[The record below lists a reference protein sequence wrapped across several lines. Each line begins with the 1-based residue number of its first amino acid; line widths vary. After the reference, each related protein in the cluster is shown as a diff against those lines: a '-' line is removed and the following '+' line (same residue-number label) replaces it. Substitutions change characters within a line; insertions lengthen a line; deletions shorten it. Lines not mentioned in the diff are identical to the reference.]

1 MVRSV
6 LKYLAVALLLLCI
19 ALLTGGA
26 WLFGT
31 ASGTRSL
38 LHAVSAWTPV
48 TIDVGGLSGRLADE
62 LVFEGVKVSWPQG
75 EAVTDSLRLRW
86 RPLELFK
93 GRLAIQELL
102 LGDLEIRLGDGTAA
116 GDGKKAQQPIWPL
129 VSGGPPGL
137 EGTLETLQLS
147 RVVIYGAATEPVVVV
162 EEATLGI
169 ELQDGVLRLL
179 RLKAQSPYGTVSGE
193 VAAGLMTPSLH
204 VQLQGEPA
212 DNPGGFQV
220 VLLKLGLDAGWGEEL
235 LAGPL
240 ELEIRIADQGVF
252 NLAGEL
258 GVAREG
264 AELRELLL
272 TRSAAPGE
280 VRGRVQVRFDDVP
293 HLLVLQ
299 LRLFQVD
306 LAPETGMSTVLS
318 GDLDIA
324 GKPGA
329 YEGEFDLNN
338 PGQGWRKIELA
349 GRLSGGLQG
358 LALTELD
365 GLLLGGRVGGDLSL
379 DWSGPFLIAGTLQ
392 GENLDPGIVSPP
404 LTGRVNFNLTSTLL
418 FPPDLPPQL
427 EIVGSLKDSL
437 LRGHPLF
444 GAFDARL
451 AGGDLYLRH
460 LELHGEGVDL
470 TAEGRLQKRI
480 DFSLVLPRLADLLPG
495 ALGGGRGEGW
505 LRWKE
510 GELSGVFEG
519 QGTDLAYAGLSIGR
533 GAILLGRPV
542 PGGPIALHADL
553 GGIRYRNLLFD
564 RLELQGDGLVQEH
577 RMRLDLRWPQ
587 GQAEIV
593 GEGGY
598 SEGRWRGELLR
609 LEGKDEEQGRWRM
622 ASPVT
627 LVAGGDVLRFSS
639 LELASDQGERLEV
652 AGDYDLAS
660 GRGEVVAQWE
670 DLALDRAN
678 PWLSELHLSGKSS
691 GALEGAWTKDG
702 TLALKGKL
710 TAAGRLEHQSKVLE
724 VRRLEAELSWDDK
737 GLLSLW
743 DLDLSAGGN
752 LFGRLDSAEKGRL
765 AMPQSLA
772 LQVDWTAL
780 DLELF
785 KPWVPPALSV
795 SGLASGGLAAELFPG
810 GILDVSGNAAIDGG
824 VLTWEEQGTMTVAL
838 HRAELNG
845 RWQKNALVVDLDLAL
860 AEDGQVAGSFSIP
873 LPAAWPVVLPPSGA
887 LWGEVKGTLRER
899 GLLATLL
906 PGVLRESHGDL
917 DLDLHLGGTWESPQ
931 FSGDLSLTGAGA
943 YLPRAGI
950 ELRDLNLK
958 AEFAGDRLRILSLE
972 VFSGEGSLKGEG
984 ELRLQN
990 WRIAEFQGSL
1000 GGERFLAVNLPELQL
1015 AVSPALTVSGTPQK
1029 VKIRG
1034 EIQVPELLVR
1044 GRQSQAA
1051 LQQHADVVL
1060 VDATAEKDREESV
1073 ELDLEVRVVL
1083 GDRVLVKFGGI
1094 DAQLAGD
1101 VFIAARSLESVS
1113 GRGKIHVV
1121 KGFYSAYGMKLNISR
1136 GTLLFAGGPIDQPT
1150 LDILALRIVGEVK
1163 AGVRVSGT
1171 PRAPLV
1177 TLYSDPVMP
1186 DTDVLSYIVLG
1197 RPMGSDAGQASLLL
1211 VAAGALL
1218 SKGES
1223 TVLQDRLRRRVG
1235 LDVLDIQAGNGDV
1248 TESVVTLGKYLNPK
1262 LYISLGHSLF
1272 TNSNVVGLRYSISEH
1287 WQAESSVG
1295 EESGVDLF
1303 YKIEF
1308 R

>member
-6 LKYLAVALLLLCI
+6 LKYLAWTFLLLCF
-19 ALLTGGA
+19 ALFTCGA

-31 ASGTRSL
+31 TNGTRAL
-38 LHAVSAWTPV
+38 LRAVSFWTPLK
-48 TIDVGGLSGRLADE
+48 IDAGSVSGRLADE
-62 LVFEGVKVSWPQG
+62 LLLEKVQVNWPRG
-75 EAVTDSLRLRW
+75 EAATDVLRLRW
-86 RPLELFK
+86 QPRQLFK
-93 GRLAIQELL
+93 GDLSIQELEVA
-102 LGDLEIRLGDGTAA
+102 DLEIRLGKGAGSVSGGKAA
-116 GDGKKAQQPIWPL
+116 QPLWPL
-129 VSGGPPGL
+129 VSGAPLGL
-137 EGTLETLQLS
+137 EGTLESLQLS
-147 RVVIYGAATEPVVVV
+147 RVAIHGLSGEPLVVEAAT
-162 EEATLGI
+162 
-169 ELQDGVLRLL
+169 LRLDL
-179 RLKAQSPYGTVSGE
+179 RDDVLTLSRLEAHTPYGTVSGE
-193 VAAGLMTPSLH
+193 VAAGLLKPSLH
-204 VQLQGEPA
+204 ADLLGDSA
-212 DNPGGFQV
+212 DNPGGVQSV
-220 VLLKLGLDAGWGEEL
+220 RVKLALGAGGGEDL

-240 ELEIRIADQGVF
+240 ELE
-252 NLAGEL
+252 LALAGDERFHLVGEL
-258 GVAREG
+258 GLGEAG

-272 TRSAAPGE
+272 TRSAAAGE
-280 VRGRVQVRFDDVP
+280 VRGRVQARFDGSNP
-293 HLLVLQ
+293 PLAAQ
-299 LRLFQVD
+299 LRFLQVD
-306 LAPETGMSTVLS
+306 LAPETGVSTALTGV
-318 GDLDIA
+318 LDIA
-324 GKPGA
+324 GAPGR
-329 YEGEFDLNN
+329 YEGEFDLAN
-338 PGQGWRKIELA
+338 PGDSWRNLQLA
-349 GRLSGGLQG
+349 GRLSGGLKG
-358 LALTELD
+358 ISLSDLD
-365 GLLLGGRVGGDLSL
+365 GLVLAGRVGGVLSL
-379 DWSGPFLIAGTLQ
+379 DWRGPFLVAGTLQ
-392 GENLDPGIVSPP
+392 GENLDPGILSPP
-404 LTGRVNFNLTSTLL
+404 LAGRVNFHLTSTLL
-418 FPPDLPPQL
+418 VRPDLPPQL

-451 AGGDLYLRH
+451 TGGDLHLRH

-470 TAEGRLQKRI
+470 TADGRLKERI
-480 DFSLVLPRLADLLPG
+480 DFALVLPRLGDLLPG
-495 ALGGGRGEGW
+495 AVGGGRGEGW
-505 LRWKE
+505 LRWKDK
-510 GELSGVFEG
+510 ELSGVVG
-519 QGTDLAYAGLSIGR
+519 VQGKGLAYAGLVVDR
-533 GAILLGRPV
+533 GALQLGRPV

-564 RLELQGDGLVQEH
+564 RLELQGDGLIQDH
-577 RMRLDLRWPQ
+577 RVRLDLKWPQ

-598 SEGRWRGELLR
+598 SQGRWTGELLR
-609 LEGKDEEQGRWRM
+609 LEGKDEEQGSWRM

-639 LELASDQGERLEV
+639 LELASDRGERLEV
-652 AGDYDLAS
+652 AGDYDRGA
-660 GRGEVVAQWE
+660 GRGEVVALWE
-670 DLALDRAN
+670 DLTLDRAN
-678 PWLSELHLSGKSS
+678 PWLSELHLFGQSS

-702 TLALKGKL
+702 ALVLKGKL
-710 TAAGRLEHQSKVLE
+710 VAAGRLEHQSKLLE
-724 VRRLEAELSWDDK
+724 VRHLEAELSWDDK
-737 GLLSLW
+737 GLLALW

-795 SGLASGGLAAELFPG
+795 SGLLSGGLAAELLPG
-810 GILDVSGNAAIDGG
+810 GTFDVSGNAVVDGG
-824 VLTWEEQGTMTVAL
+824 VLTWEEQGTVTVAL
-838 HRAELNG
+838 RSGELNW
-845 RWQKNALVVDLDLAL
+845 RWRKKALVLDLALVL
-860 AEDGQVAGSFSIP
+860 AEDGQIAGSFSIP
-873 LPAAWPVVLPPSGA
+873 LPAVWPVRNPPAGA
-887 LWGEVKGTLRER
+887 LWGEVEGTFRER
-899 GLLATLL
+899 GLLGTLL
-906 PGVLRESHGDL
+906 PGLLRESHGDL
-917 DLDLHLGGTWESPQ
+917 TLDLALGGTWQSPQ

-943 YLPRAGI
+943 YLPRAGV

-972 VFSGEGSLKGEG
+972 VFSGGGSLKGEG
-984 ELRLQN
+984 ELLLDDWQ
-990 WRIAEFQGSL
+990 IAEFHGTL
-1000 GGERFLAVNLPELQL
+1000 GGERFLVVNLPELQL
-1015 AVSPALTVSGTPQK
+1015 VVSPALTVSGTAQK

-1034 EIQVPELLVR
+1034 EIRVPELLVR
-1044 GRQSQAA
+1044 GRQSQAP

-1060 VDATAEKDREESV
+1060 VDATAEKYREKPL

-1083 GDRVLVKFGGI
+1083 GDRVMVQFGGI

-1101 VFIAARSLESVS
+1101 VFIDARSLEAVS

-1121 KGFYSAYGMKLNISR
+1121 KGSYSAYGMKLNISR
-1136 GTLLFAGGPIDQPT
+1136 GTLLFAGGPVDQPT

-1171 PRAPLV
+1171 PRNPLV

-1262 LYISLGHSLF
+1262 LYISFGHSLF
-1272 TNSNVVGLRYSISEH
+1272 TSSNVVGLRYSISDH